1 MNKNRSII
9 LLLFVIISS
18 IVFTGFQKAQ
28 NKSFEKAT
36 FAGGCFWCMEPPFEN
51 LGGVIDVKSGY
62 TGGKE
67 KNPSYKETAS
77 GKTGHREAIQI
88 TFDPKRISYTE
99 LLTVFWRNIDPTDEG
114 GQFYDRGTPYKTAI
128 FFHDNSQKRLA
139 EESKVDLQKNKFK
152 KPIVTEILMA
162 STFFEAEGYHQD
174 FYLKSPERY
183 NAYKKGSGRED
194 YKKKM
199 WSDEM
204 NDKNDTKKYKK
215 PSDKELKEELTSLQ
229 YSVTQKN
236 YTERPFANDFWD
248 HKKEGIYVDIAS
260 GEPLFSSLDKYDSGC
275 GWPSFT
281 KPLESER
288 VIELEDKSLSMAR
301 TEVRSKDADSHLGH
315 VFNDGP
321 GPTGLRYCINSAS
334 LRFIEKKDLEK
345 EGFGEYLKL
354 FKGKSK

>member
-18 IVFTGFQKAQ
+18 IVFTGFQKVQ

-139 EESKVDLQKNKFK
+139 EESKVDLQKNKF
-152 KPIVTEILMA
+152 IIL
-162 STFFEAEGYHQD
+162 
-174 FYLKSPERY
+174 
-183 NAYKKGSGRED
+183 
-194 YKKKM
+194 
-199 WSDEM
+199 
-204 NDKNDTKKYKK
+204 
-215 PSDKELKEELTSLQ
+215 
-229 YSVTQKN
+229 
-236 YTERPFANDFWD
+236 
-248 HKKEGIYVDIAS
+248 
-260 GEPLFSSLDKYDSGC
+260 
-275 GWPSFT
+275 
-281 KPLESER
+281 
-288 VIELEDKSLSMAR
+288 
-301 TEVRSKDADSHLGH
+301 
-315 VFNDGP
+315 
-321 GPTGLRYCINSAS
+321 
-334 LRFIEKKDLEK
+334 
-345 EGFGEYLKL
+345 
-354 FKGKSK
+354 